1 MPVMYDISEV
11 HYVMTRRDLVGGV
24 LAVSSAVKA
33 QSEQKVA
40 RKGRLKQG
48 VCGGVFG
55 PDMPFEDRCRHAAR
69 LGAQCFDLQ
78 GRQNWPMLKKYGLK
92 PTVVPGGGRLTD
104 ACNDRSLHAKIEE
117 QFKENLDLAAK
128 EGAPNVITFSGN
140 RRGRSDEEA
149 WSACYDILK
158 KVTPIAEDKGVT
170 ICMELLNSKVNH
182 PDYQCD
188 HTSWGVEL
196 CKRVNSPRFKLL
208 YDIYHMQIMEGD
220 IIRTIRDNFQ
230 WIGHFHTAGNPGRNE
245 ISGPSELDYRHIA
258 QAIVDLGYTGYFSH
272 EYSPRRDQATNKPIQ
287 DPLSLLNEALTICD
301 V

>member
-1 MPVMYDISEV
+1 MI
-11 HYVMTRRDLVGGV
+11 
-24 LAVSSAVKA
+24 
-33 QSEQKVA
+33 EQ
-40 RKGRLKQG
+40 
-48 VCGGVFG
+48 
-55 PDMPFEDRCRHAAR
+55 
-69 LGAQCFDLQ
+69 
-78 GRQNWPMLKKYGLK
+78 
-92 PTVVPGGGRLTD
+92 
-104 ACNDRSLHAKIEE
+104 
-117 QFKENLDLAAK
+117 QFRENLELAAK

-170 ICMELLNSKVNH
+170 IVMELLNSKVDH

-188 HTSWGVEL
+188 RTPWGVEL

-208 YDIYHMQIMEGD
+208 FDIYHMQIMEGD
-220 IIRTIRDNFQ
+220 SIRTIRNNFQ

-258 QAIVDLGYTGYFSH
+258 QAIVDLGYTGYLSH
-272 EYSPRRDQATNKPIQ
+272 EYGPRRDPQTRKPLK
-287 DPLSLLNEALTICD
+287 DPLQLLDEAITICD

>member
-1 MPVMYDISEV
+1 
-11 HYVMTRRDLVGGV
+11 
-24 LAVSSAVKA
+24 
-33 QSEQKVA
+33 
-40 RKGRLKQG
+40 
-48 VCGGVFG
+48 
-55 PDMPFEDRCRHAAR
+55 MPFEERCRHAAR

-78 GRQNWPMLKKYGLK
+78 GRQNWPILKKYGLV

-104 ACNDRSLHAKIEE
+104 ACNDRSLHAMIEQ
-117 QFKENLDLAAK
+117 QFRENLDLAAK

-170 ICMELLNSKVNH
+170 IVMELLNSKVDH

-188 HTSWGVEL
+188 KTLWGVEL

-208 YDIYHMQIMEGD
+208 FDIYHMQIMEGD
-220 IIRTIRDNFQ
+220 SIRTIRNNFQ

-245 ISGPSELDYRHIA
+245 ITGPSELDYRHIA
-258 QAIVDLGYTGYFSH
+258 QAIVDLGYTGYLCH
-272 EYSPRRDQATNKPIQ
+272 EYSPRRDPQTRKPLK
-287 DPLSLLNEALTICD
+287 DPLALLDEALTVCD

>member
-1 MPVMYDISEV
+1 
-11 HYVMTRRDLVGGV
+11 MTRRDLLQSGAAAVPA
-24 LAVSSAVKA
+24 LAMA
-33 QSEQKVA
+33 QSDQKVT

-55 PDMPFEDRCRHAAR
+55 PDMSFEDRCRHAAR

-78 GRQNWPMLKKYGLK
+78 RKDNWPMLKKYGLV

-104 ACNDRSLHAKIEE
+104 ACNDRSLHAMIEK
-117 QFKENLDLAAK
+117 QFQENLAAAA
-128 EGAPNVITFSGN
+128 EAGAPNVITFSGN
-140 RRGRSDEEA
+140 RRGKSDEEA

-170 ICMELLNSKVNH
+170 IAMELLNSKVDH

-188 HTSWGVEL
+188 RTSWGVEL

-208 YDIYHMQIMEGD
+208 FDIYHMQIMEGD
-220 IIRTIRDNFQ
+220 IIRTIRNNFQ
-230 WIGHFHTAGNPGRNE
+230 YIAHFHTAGNPGRNE
-245 ISGPSELDYRHIA
+245 ITGPSELNYTHIA

-272 EYSPRRDQATNKPIQ
+272 EYGPRRDPQTRKPLQ
-287 DPLSLLNEALTICD
+287 DPLLLLDEALRACD